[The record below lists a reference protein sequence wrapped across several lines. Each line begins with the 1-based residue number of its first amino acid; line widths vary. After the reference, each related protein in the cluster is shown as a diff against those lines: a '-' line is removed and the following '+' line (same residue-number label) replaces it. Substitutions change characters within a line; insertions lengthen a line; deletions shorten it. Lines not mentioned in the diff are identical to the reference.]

1 MSHLH
6 CDHADG
12 LRLVKNAKQ
21 ILVSEEEWH
30 AGRTDHFHYLPH
42 EWKGVKIV
50 TFAYQQTGEGPHQRS
65 FDLFGDG
72 SIREV
77 WVPGHSA
84 GLSATIIQSYNT
96 NQYMLLAAD
105 VGYAAK
111 SWKEGLT
118 PGVVINCQEAANS
131 LNWVKQ
137 KSQESNN
144 IATLANHDSEVK
156 PGIITL

>member
-12 LRLVKNAKQ
+12 LRLVKDAKRV
-21 ILVSEEEWH
+21 LVSEKEWH
-30 AGRTDHFHYLPH
+30 AGQTDHFHYLPH
-42 EWKGVKIV
+42 EWKGVKME
-50 TFAYQQTGEGPHQRS
+50 TFAYQQAGDGPHHRS

-72 SIREV
+72 SIKEV

-84 GLSATIIQSYNT
+84 GLSATIIQSYNP

-111 SWKEGLT
+111 SWEEDLT
-118 PGVVINCQEAANS
+118 PGVVINRQEAATS

-144 IATLANHDSEVK
+144 IATLANHDLEVK
-156 PGIITL
+156 PEIITL